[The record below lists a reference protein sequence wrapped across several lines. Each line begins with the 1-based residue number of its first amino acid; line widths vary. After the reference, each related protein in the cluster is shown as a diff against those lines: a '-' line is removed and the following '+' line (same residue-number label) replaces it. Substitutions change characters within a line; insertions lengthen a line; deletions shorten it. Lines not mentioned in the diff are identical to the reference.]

1 MPSIRSTITASA
13 ILLSL
18 FGTSDARVAKFTHPK
33 DVAQLPR
40 WIKEVLVKNALLAG
54 NALDKRQ
61 QADMTCYN
69 DTLLQEFAAMPAF
82 TPFCSTMLAIPA
94 VTTSVTVSSG

>member
-1 MPSIRSTITASA
+1 MPFIRSTIAASVV
-13 ILLSL
+13 LLSL
-18 FGTSDARVAKFTHPK
+18 FSPSEARVAKFTHPEN
-33 DVAQLPR
+33 VSELPR